1 VNEHEESND
10 ENEPEQDS
18 LTLWQVLSSALA
30 AGFGVQSSRNR
41 NRDFAKGRPGQF
53 IAVGIIVTVAF
64 VIAIV
69 TLVNV
74 ILGSVGPGA

>member
-1 VNEHEESND
+1 MNEHEESND